1 MCELSDWSK
10 NDWKDGRYLKE
21 KWTKNWGAIVR
32 RKRNI
37 KKGEGPDI
45 TVDLI
50 GFYDGMGNSLTNKEC
65 LPDVE

>member
-1 MCELSDWSK
+1 MW
-10 NDWKDGRYLKE
+10 YLKATDKE
-21 KWTKNWGAIVR
+21 LGEIAR